1 MPALPEQRLAA
12 TVIAAVI
19 AVLVI
24 AGMAGLPASAA
35 TVSQDPQEPVAQHER
50 FQAPQVRMLPPFGA
64 RNVLAPVE
72 IRKRQPL
79 TGAQAER

>member
-19 AVLVI
+19 AVMAI
-24 AGMAGLPASAA
+24 AGTAGLPASAA
-35 TVSQDPQEPVAQHER
+35 TVPQEPAAQNER

-64 RNVLAPVE
+64 RNMLAPGE